1 MLAEVVFRRSR
12 VRRPSSSSPVA
23 SPASLGRTL
32 LIALRGGSPEVSGG
46 VAAVSGAG
54 SEGGGGVGSAVGG
67 EVASSW
73 GASGSPV
80 VGGAGG
86 SAASSEGVGVEVRS
100 GLVVE
105 IVVGSSG
112 TADDEG

>member
-23 SPASLGRTL
+23 SPASRGRTL
-32 LIALRGGSPEVSGG
+32 LIALRDGSGG

-54 SEGGGGVGSAVGG
+54 SEDGGRAGSAVGG
-67 EVASSW
+67 EVVSSW